1 MAVFLAV
8 VEAADA
14 APDDVL
20 LSPVDPGA
28 AAVQCAAFTADDPI

>member
-20 LSPVDPGA
+20 LSPVDLGA
-28 AAVQCAAFTADDPI
+28 AAVQCAALAADKPI